1 MRKLFPALLLLLALP
16 ATSHAFGVN
25 QCDASQGTT
34 FTWGGSINGT
44 APVSLPSGTINC
56 VEIDLPASAAT
67 LTVGVT
73 GSSSATFAP
82 EESQDNQVT
91 WTSAGV
97 PITTNGT
104 YTYVVSAFTNF
115 RIRATAFSSGIANIH
130 FQASIAS
137 STGVSSL
144 NGLTGALSLTS
155 TGATVTITP
164 SGNTI
169 DLETSGSGLALE
181 VNGTPNGSQT
191 LLNLAQGSGITVTD
205 NGSGT
210 VTIASSGSAPAFSAI
225 TSGTNTA
232 AAMVLGSGSSLTV
245 SGTGTITS
253 ALAHGTAA
261 LGTSAIASGACATVV
276 TATATGVATTD
287 NIMADF
293 NADPTST
300 TGYAPSAAGILTI
313 IKYPTSGNVNFKVCN
328 NSAASITPGAVTLN
342 WRVVR

>member
-1 MRKLFPALLLLLALP
+1 MRKLFPALLLFLALP
-16 ATSHAFGVN
+16 ATSRAFGVN

-115 RIRATAFSSGIANIH
+115 RIRATAFSSGIANIN
-130 FQASIAS
+130 FQASTAS

-164 SGNTI
+164 SGDTI
-169 DLETSGSGLALE
+169 DLEATGGGSGCTAIGA
-181 VNGTPNGSQT
+181 VGVIQASNGAGACEATS
-191 LLNLAQGSGITVTD
+191 ITD
-205 NGSGT
+205 NG
-210 VTIASSGSAPAFSAI
+210 
-225 TSGTNTA
+225 
-232 AAMVLGSGSSLTV
+232 
-245 SGTGTITS
+245 
-253 ALAHGTAA
+253 
-261 LGTSAIASGACATVV
+261 
-276 TATATGVATTD
+276 
-287 NIMADF
+287 
-293 NADPTST
+293 
-300 TGYAPSAAGILTI
+300 
-313 IKYPTSGNVNFKVCN
+313 
-328 NSAASITPGAVTLN
+328 
-342 WRVVR
+342 